1 MFCVASEVLTKDR
14 TMTILVKQVIKIRI
28 PGATEKTVKS
38 SSNLTVELTSVG
50 LLELKKINEF
60 IHDDKGLSSFLQN
73 GFVSARSAVLSALLK
88 TTEASFAAF
97 FSILT
102 RIYELGPF
110 HF

>member
-50 LLELKKINEF
+50 LLELKRLTNSFMMIRAF
-60 IHDDKGLSSFLQN
+60 LLSF
-73 GFVSARSAVLSALLK
+73 RTALFQLVQL
-88 TTEASFAAF
+88 F
-97 FSILT
+97 FQ
-102 RIYELGPF
+102 RF
-110 HF
+110 

>member
-50 LLELKKINEF
+50 LLELK
-60 IHDDKGLSSFLQN
+60 D
-73 GFVSARSAVLSALLK
+73 
-88 TTEASFAAF
+88 
-97 FSILT
+97 
-102 RIYELGPF
+102 
-110 HF
+110 

>member
-50 LLELKKINEF
+50 LLELKRLMNSFMMIRAF
-60 IHDDKGLSSFLQN
+60 LLSF
-73 GFVSARSAVLSALLK
+73 RTALFQLVQL
-88 TTEASFAAF
+88 F
-97 FSILT
+97 FQ
-102 RIYELGPF
+102 RF
-110 HF
+110 

>member
-50 LLELKKINEF
+50 LFELKRLMNSFMVIRAF
-60 IHDDKGLSSFLQN
+60 LLSF
-73 GFVSARSAVLSALLK
+73 RTALFQLVQL
-88 TTEASFAAF
+88 F
-97 FSILT
+97 FQ
-102 RIYELGPF
+102 RF
-110 HF
+110 